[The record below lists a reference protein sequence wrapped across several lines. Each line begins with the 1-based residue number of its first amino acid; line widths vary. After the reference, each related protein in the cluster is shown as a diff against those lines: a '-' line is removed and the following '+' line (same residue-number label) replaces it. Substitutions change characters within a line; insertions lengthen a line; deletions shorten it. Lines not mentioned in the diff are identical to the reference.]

1 MPIISTFYGI
11 IIRMYFNDNEQ
22 HHKPHFHA
30 SYAGEKAVFDLDGNL
45 LAGDFPI
52 KQTKFVVAWAEIHR
66 EELTAL
72 WEVMQ
77 SDEEYFK
84 IRGLE

>member
-30 SYAGEKAVFDLDGNL
+30 SYSGEKAFFDLDGNL
-45 LAGDFPI
+45 LAGSFPN
-52 KQTKFVVAWAEIHR
+52 KQSKLVIAWAEIHR